1 MAGGCDNTRGV
12 THLRVLVVED
22 ELLIRW
28 SIAETLTHAGCL
40 VTEAPD
46 GATALRVLSE
56 ADGSIDVVVLDYRLP
71 DSNDLTLLRRI
82 RQLSPR
88 SAVLMMTAFGTP
100 EVITQAL
107 GLGVSRVIQKPF
119 EMDDLEALIV
129 EASGSRPH

>member
-1 MAGGCDNTRGV
+1 
-12 THLRVLVVED
+12 
-22 ELLIRW
+22 
-28 SIAETLTHAGCL
+28 
-40 VTEAPD
+40 
-46 GATALRVLSE
+46 LSE

-82 RQLSPR
+82 RQLSPC

-119 EMDDLEALIV
+119 ELDDLEAFIV
-129 EASGSRPH
+129 QARASRPD